1 MVYYTNDGMDGN
13 CYIYQF
19 IPKNGKYIMSY
30 FSPEAVYCDQ
40 PVYAEVFISNEQYM
54 KIMGCAR
61 GVELDSLLVL
71 DTLNDPTVKDN
82 MIVTDISEIIN
93 LIINYE
99 PAKYLAD
106 QWYTNHS
113 FFDDIGNTSI
123 SGYISDKLIE
133 AADKGELNVKG
144 YTDAYDLMD
153 YFAID
158 QLGKITYSEMLS
170 SIQAYL

>member
-13 CYIYQF
+13 RYIYQF

-61 GVELDSLLVL
+61 GVELDSVLVL
-71 DTLNDPTVKDN
+71 DILNDPTVKDN
-82 MIVTDISEIIN
+82 MMVTDISEIIN

-123 SGYISDKLIE
+123 SGYISNKLIE

-153 YFAID
+153 YFTID
-158 QLGKITYSEMLS
+158 QLEKITYSEMLS
-170 SIQAYL
+170 FIQDYL

>member
-13 CYIYQF
+13 RYIYQF

-40 PVYAEVFISNEQYM
+40 PIYAEVFISNEQYM

-82 MIVTDISEIIN
+82 MMVTDISEIIN

-158 QLGKITYSEMLS
+158 QLDKITYSEMLS
-170 SIQAYL
+170 SIQEYL

>member
-1 MVYYTNDGMDGN
+1 MIYYTNDGMDGN
-13 CYIYQF
+13 RYIYQF

-61 GVELDSLLVL
+61 GVELDSELIL
-71 DTLNDPTVKDN
+71 DILNDLTVKDSI
-82 MIVTDISEIIN
+82 MVTDISEIIN

-123 SGYISDKLIE
+123 SGYISNKLID
-133 AADKGELNVKG
+133 ADNKGELNVKG
-144 YTDAYDLMD
+144 YTDAHDLMD

-158 QLGKITYSEMLS
+158 QLDKITYSEMLS
-170 SIQAYL
+170 LIQDYL

>member
-13 CYIYQF
+13 RYIYQF

-82 MIVTDISEIIN
+82 MMVTDISEIIN

-123 SGYISDKLIE
+123 SGYISEKLIE
-133 AADKGELNVKG
+133 ADNKGELNVKG

>member
-13 CYIYQF
+13 RYIYQF

-82 MIVTDISEIIN
+82 MMVTDISEIIN

-133 AADKGELNVKG
+133 AADKGELNIKG
-144 YTDAYDLMD
+144 YIDAYDLMD

>member
-13 CYIYQF
+13 RYIYQF

-40 PVYAEVFISNEQYM
+40 PVYAEVFISIEQYM
-54 KIMGCAR
+54 KIMGCAC
-61 GVELDSLLVL
+61 GVELDSVLVL
-71 DTLNDPTVKDN
+71 DILNDPTVKDN
-82 MIVTDISEIIN
+82 IMVTDISEIIN

-99 PAKYLAD
+99 PARYLAD

-123 SGYISDKLIE
+123 SGYISNKLIE
-133 AADKGELNVKG
+133 AADKGELNIKG

-153 YFAID
+153 YFTID
-158 QLGKITYSEMLS
+158 QLEKITYSEMLS
-170 SIQAYL
+170 FIQAYL

>member
-13 CYIYQF
+13 SYIYQF

-30 FSPEAVYCDQ
+30 FSPEVVYCDQ

-61 GVELDSLLVL
+61 GIELESELIL
-71 DTLNDPTVKDN
+71 DILNDPTVKEN
-82 MIVTDISEIIN
+82 IMVTDISEIID
-93 LIINYE
+93 LIINYD
-99 PAKYLAD
+99 PAKYLAN
-106 QWYTNHS
+106 QWYTTCS
-113 FFDDIGNTSI
+113 FFDDNGSNSIGN
-123 SGYISDKLIE
+123 YISNKLIE
-133 AADKGELNVKG
+133 ADNKGELNVKG

-158 QLGKITYSEMLS
+158 QMNKITYSEMLS
-170 SIQAYL
+170 YIQAYL

>member
-13 CYIYQF
+13 RYIYQF

-82 MIVTDISEIIN
+82 MMVTDISEIID
-93 LIINYE
+93 LIINYD

-123 SGYISDKLIE
+123 SGYISENLID
-133 AADKGELNVKG
+133 AANKGELNVKG

-170 SIQAYL
+170 FIQAYL